1 MLTRMKQELLQSEN
15 LSWLCI
21 EPMLLTVRGKSPGA
35 KREMFNQL
43 NEGQQALYLFYAF
56 HNHANTMA
64 EFYWFTTYFIAD
76 LKAWT
81 GLKTGVLFFQGYEL
95 IKVLEQME
103 SVIHLKNK
111 LADGSWKEASPAD
124 LERDTELNESIQP
137 IFKEYQINARKFIE
151 STNKYIKDNKHEF
164 LEIEII

>member
-21 EPMLLTVRGKSPGA
+21 EPMLLAVRGKSPGA
-35 KREMFNQL
+35 KLEMFNQL

-56 HNHANTMA
+56 HNHANTVD
-64 EFYWFTTYFIAD
+64 EFYWFSSYFIGE
-76 LKAWT
+76 LLAWK

-124 LERDTELNESIQP
+124 LERDTELNELISP

-151 STNKYIKDNKHEF
+151 STNTYIQDNPQEF
-164 LEIEII
+164 IEIEI

>member
-21 EPMLLTVRGKSPGA
+21 EPMLLAVRGKSPGA
-35 KREMFNQL
+35 KVEMFNQL

-64 EFYWFTTYFIAD
+64 EFYWFTTYFIGD

-81 GLKTGVLFFQGYEL
+81 GLKTGILFFRGNEL

-103 SVIHLKNK
+103 NVIHHKNK